1 MLKRLLIRPN
11 IGEELGN
18 VLRDMIVDG
27 QLPAGDRINEVHLSR
42 DLGVSR
48 TPLREALGRLTA
60 EGAISSIPRIGHFV
74 TPLSLQEFEQLYTI
88 RPLLDPEALRLA
100 GVPSREQLKLL
111 EEINRQITAATDANS
126 VIDLDDRWHLELI
139 GRCPNKVLV
148 EMIKQIIRRTRRYE
162 TALMRERSDVQV
174 ATKTHDRILSAL
186 RQGNLNSAIDLL
198 KRNMQT
204 GSEPIVEWLKARE
217 QVTTKPRISP

>member
-1 MLKRLLIRPN
+1 MQLQTRLN
-11 IGEELGN
+11 IGDELIT

-27 QLPAGDRINEVHLSR
+27 HLPAGDRINEVHLSR

-48 TPLREALGRLTA
+48 TPLREALVQLTA
-60 EGAISSIPRIGHFV
+60 EGAISAIPRIGHFV

-111 EEINRQITAATDANS
+111 EEINRQISAAADANS
-126 VIDLDDRWHLELI
+126 VIDLDDQWHLELI
-139 GRCPNKVLV
+139 GRCPNRILV
-148 EMIKQIIRRTRRYE
+148 EMVKQIIRRTRRYE
-162 TALMRERSDVQV
+162 TALMRERNNVQV

-217 QVTTKPRISP
+217 QVKSERVK